1 MIRGFQQGLTCCS
14 YLLTS
19 SLVLWNFDQVFGLIS
34 SFLSRP
40 HWVVLDGKSSQE
52 YLVNVGVP
60 QGSILGL
67 TLSLMYSNDLPHDI
81 ICNIAIYDDDT
92 TLYSKCDQ
100 ASHLW
105 QQLKLATERKS
116 DLQDTGL
123 AQEVACWFQC

>member
-1 MIRGFQQGLTCCS
+1 
-14 YLLTS
+14 
-19 SLVLWNFDQVFGLIS
+19 
-34 SFLSRP
+34 
-40 HWVVLDGKSSQE
+40 
-52 YLVNVGVP
+52 
-60 QGSILGL
+60 
-67 TLSLMYSNDLPHDI
+67 MYSNDLPHDI

-123 AQEVACWFQC
+123 AQEVAC